1 MSKEPETGWGRMGS
15 TGLEV
20 GVAVGLGVAVGFWVD
35 GRWQTGPWGVLIG
48 ALIGLTTGLYLLIRD
63 VLRLN
68 K

>member
-1 MSKEPETGWGRMGS
+1 MDKDPQTDWGRLGGV
-15 TGLEV
+15 GLEV

-48 ALIGLTTGLYLLIRD
+48 ALIGFVAGLYLLFRD
-63 VLRLN
+63 VMRLN